1 MGKNVLN
8 KIKIL
13 RPKIIK
19 LSDGN
24 VMRFLQKKEVGKNN
38 QVFWVCRISIGY
50 SCAGHLFMSTEIYWQ
65 TKPNSLLQK
74 DAGSTIVCFF
84 HGK

>member
-24 VMRFLQKKEVGKNN
+24 VMRFLQKKEVGKKWK
-38 QVFWVCRISIGY
+38 FGEAYFSKI
-50 SCAGHLFMSTEIYWQ
+50 
-65 TKPNSLLQK
+65 KPRKNWRCNEAWS
-74 DAGSTIVCFF
+74 FF
-84 HGK
+84 I